1 MKKYSCMPINHKKY
15 SCYGLKKNSYKEFD
29 KEKKFLRLKN
39 SSPTPHPH
47 NFTNGLHLRA
57 DNPTHPLLNP
67 SFFFFP
73 LVCPRSYPWR
83 ELITC
88 TSSSSFTTFFLTQ
101 LHTYFDHA
109 VYHLFIPLHLHVWL
123 TDSPK
128 MRKSGTP
135 IRHVFVRNFRT
146 GISQ

>member
-39 SSPTPHPH
+39 SSPTPNPD

-67 SFFFFP
+67 SFF
-73 LVCPRSYPWR
+73 PW
-83 ELITC
+83 
-88 TSSSSFTTFFLTQ
+88 FA
-101 LHTYFDHA
+101 HGP
-109 VYHLFIPLHLHVWL
+109 IPGE
-123 TDSPK
+123 S
-128 MRKSGTP
+128 
-135 IRHVFVRNFRT
+135 
-146 GISQ
+146 

>member
-29 KEKKFLRLKN
+29 KEKKLLRLKN

-83 ELITC
+83 KLITC
-88 TSSSSFTTFFLTQ
+88 TSSLSLTTFFLTL
-101 LHTYFDHA
+101 LHTYFDHV
-109 VYHLFIPLHLHVWL
+109 VYHLFIPLHLHV
-123 TDSPK
+123 
-128 MRKSGTP
+128 
-135 IRHVFVRNFRT
+135 
-146 GISQ
+146 